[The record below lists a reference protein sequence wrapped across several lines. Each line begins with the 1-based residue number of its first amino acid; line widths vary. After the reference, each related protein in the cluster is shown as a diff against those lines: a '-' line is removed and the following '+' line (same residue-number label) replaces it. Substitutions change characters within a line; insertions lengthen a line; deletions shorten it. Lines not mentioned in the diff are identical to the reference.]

1 MPDQTV
7 LVAIDIGTTKV
18 CVLIGEAGRAGGVDV
33 IGIGQA
39 PSDGLRKGVVVDIA
53 RTVQSVAA
61 AVDAAERLSGLKVRS
76 AFVGIS
82 GSHIGSQNSRGMVAV
97 SSRQHE
103 IQRDDTLRAIENA
116 RAVSIPNTREILH
129 VIPRG
134 YVVDNNAGVRDP
146 IGMSA
151 VRLEVETHIVT
162 ASTTSVQ
169 NLSKCVQR
177 AGIEIDELVLAPL
190 ATAEALLSDEDRE
203 LGVVLCDIGGDTTDV
218 AIFPDGSISHCATI
232 PMGARSVTSD
242 LGLVLR
248 VTPDV
253 AESLKVKQGT
263 AVPLEVDPDEV
274 IQITSIGEEGPRPIT
289 RRHMAQIIEA
299 RTAELFDHVAREI
312 EAAGATNRL
321 QAGVVLTGGGALLT
335 GIARAARDQ
344 LGMAARVMSPTGLGG
359 LTHPTPRPPY
369 SASSGLLIWGAK
381 NWSADE
387 DHVAA
392 PSLDG
397 VGGRLLRLFRSLM
410 PQPSRRS

>member
-18 CVLIGEAGRAGGVDV
+18 CVLIGEVGGRGGGIDV

-39 PSDGLRKGVVVDIA
+39 PSDGLRKGVVVDID
-53 RTVQSVAA
+53 RTVRSVAA

-103 IQRDDTLRAIENA
+103 VQREDTIRAIEAA

-134 YVVDNNAGVRDP
+134 YVVDQNAGVRDP

-162 ASTTSVQ
+162 ASSTSVQ

-177 AGIEIDELVLAPL
+177 AGVEIDELVLAPL
-190 ATAEALLSDEDRE
+190 ATAEALLSEEDRE
-203 LGVVLCDIGGDTTDV
+203 LGVALLDIGGDTTDV
-218 AIFPDGSISHCATI
+218 AIFQDGSISHCATI

-248 VTPDV
+248 VTPEV
-253 AESLKVKQGT
+253 AEALKIKQGT
-263 AVPLEVDPDEV
+263 ALPLDVDPDEV
-274 IQITSIGEEGPRPIT
+274 IQITSIGEDQPRPIT
-289 RRHMAQIIEA
+289 RRHVAQIIEA
-299 RTAELFDHVAREI
+299 RTAELLDHVSREI

-321 QAGVVLTGGGALLT
+321 QAGLALTGGGSQLT
-335 GIARAARDQ
+335 GVARAARDQ
-344 LGMAARVMSPTGLGG
+344 LGMSARVLAPAGLGG
-359 LTHPTPRPPY
+359 LTDAVSTPPY
-369 SASSGLLIWGAK
+369 SASSGLLLWGAK
-381 NWSADE
+381 NWTAEDE
-387 DHVAA
+387 RPGTRA
-392 PSLDG
+392 LDG
-397 VGGRLLRLFRSLM
+397 MGGRIAKIFRGLM
-410 PQPSRRS
+410 P

>member
-1 MPDQTV
+1 MTDQTV

-18 CVLIGEAGRAGGVDV
+18 CVLIGEVGGRSGGVDV

-39 PSDGLRKGVVVDIA
+39 PSDGLRKGVVIDID

-82 GSHIGSQNSRGMVAV
+82 GMHVGSQNSRGMVAV
-97 SSRQHE
+97 SGRQHDVTRE
-103 IQRDDTLRAIENA
+103 DTVRAIEAA

-134 YVVDNNAGVRDP
+134 YVVDGQEGVRDP

-151 VRLEVETHIVT
+151 VRLDVEAHIVT
-162 ASTTSVQ
+162 ASSSSVT
-169 NLSKCVQR
+169 NLTKCVQK
-177 AGIEIDELVLAPL
+177 AGVEIDELVLTQL
-190 ATAEALLSDEDRE
+190 ATAEVVLTDEERE

-218 AIFPDGSISHCATI
+218 AVFQDGSICHCATI
-232 PMGARSVTSD
+232 QIGARSVTSD
-242 LGLVLR
+242 LGLLLR

-253 AESLKVKQGT
+253 AENLKIKQGT
-263 AVPLEVDPDEV
+263 ALPLDVDPDEV
-274 IQITSIGEEGPRPIT
+274 MQITSIGEEVPRPIT

-299 RTAELFDHVAREI
+299 RTAELFDHVSREI

-321 QAGVVLTGGGALLT
+321 QAGVVLTGGGAQLT

-344 LGMAARVMSPTGLGG
+344 LGMAARVMAPSGVGG
-359 LTHPTPRPPY
+359 LTDSIASPPY
-369 SASSGLLIWGAK
+369 AAASGLLIWGAK

-387 DHVAA
+387 DRVAA
-392 PSLDG
+392 RSLDG
-397 VGGRLLRLFRSLM
+397 VGGRLSRLFRSLM
-410 PQPSRRS
+410 P

>member
-1 MPDQTV
+1 MAEQTV

-18 CVLIGEAGRAGGVDV
+18 CVLIGEMAARGGVDV

-39 PSDGLRKGVVVDIA
+39 ASDGLRKGVVIDID
-53 RTVQSVAA
+53 RTVQSVMA
-61 AVDAAERLSGLKVRS
+61 AVEAAERISGLKVRS

-82 GSHIGSQNSRGMVAV
+82 GSHISSQNSRGMVAV
-97 SSRQHE
+97 SGSSRHDVD
-103 IQRDDTLRAIENA
+103 RGDTVRAIEAA

-129 VIPRG
+129 VVPRG
-134 YVVDNNAGVRDP
+134 YVVDGQEGVRDP
-146 IGMSA
+146 IGMTA

-162 ASTTSVQ
+162 ASSTSVQ
-169 NLSKCVQR
+169 NLTKCVQR
-177 AGIEIDELVLAPL
+177 AGVEIDELVLAPL
-190 ATAEALLSDEDRE
+190 ATAEATLNDEDRE
-203 LGVVLCDIGGDTTDV
+203 LGVCLADIGGDTTDV
-218 AIFPDGSISHCATI
+218 AVFQDGSISHCATI

-248 VTPDV
+248 VTPET
-253 AESLKVKQGT
+253 AESLKLKQGT
-263 AVPLEVDPDEV
+263 ALPLKVDPDEV
-274 IQITSIGEEGPRPIT
+274 IQITSIGEDQPRPIT
-289 RRHMAQIIEA
+289 RRHVAQIIEA

-321 QAGVVLTGGGALLT
+321 QAGLALTGGGSQLT
-335 GIARAARDQ
+335 GIAKAARDQ

-359 LTHPTPRPPY
+359 LTDSIAAPPY

-392 PSLDG
+392 RSLDG
-397 VGGRLLRLFRSLM
+397 VGGRLSRLFRSLM
-410 PQPSRRS
+410 P

>member
-1 MPDQTV
+1 LAEQTV

-18 CVLIGEAGRAGGVDV
+18 CVLIGEVGGRSASVDV

-39 PSDGLRKGVVVDIA
+39 PSDGLRKGVVVDID

-61 AVDAAERLSGLKVRS
+61 AVEAAERLSGLKVRS

-82 GSHIGSQNSRGMVAV
+82 GSHIGSQNSKGMVAV
-97 SSRQHE
+97 SSRQHD
-103 IQRDDTLRAIENA
+103 IQREDTIRAIENA

-134 YVVDNNAGVRDP
+134 YVVDSNAGVRDP

-190 ATAEALLSDEDRE
+190 ATAEALLSEEDRE
-203 LGVVLCDIGGDTTDV
+203 LGVALLDIGGDTTDV
-218 AIFPDGSISHCATI
+218 AIFQDGSISHCATI

-248 VTPDV
+248 VTPEA
-253 AESLKVKQGT
+253 AESLKLKQGT
-263 AVPLEVDPDEV
+263 ATPLEVDPDEV
-274 IQITSIGEEGPRPIT
+274 IQITSIGEEQPRPVT
-289 RRHMAQIIEA
+289 RRHVAQIVEA

-321 QAGVVLTGGGALLT
+321 QAGLALTGGGSLLT
-335 GIARAARDQ
+335 GLGKAARDQ
-344 LGMAARVMSPTGLGG
+344 LGMSARVLAPHGLGG
-359 LTHPTPRPPY
+359 LTDSISSPRY
-369 SASSGLLIWGAK
+369 SAASGLLLWGAK
-381 NWSADE
+381 NWTADDE
-387 DHVAA
+387 RA
-392 PSLDG
+392 PSRAG
-397 VGGRLLRLFRSLM
+397 EVGSRIARILRGLM
-410 PQPSRRS
+410 P

>member
-1 MPDQTV
+1 LAEQTV

-18 CVLIGEAGRAGGVDV
+18 CVLIGEVGARTGSVDV
-33 IGIGQA
+33 IGIGQS
-39 PSDGLRKGVVVDIA
+39 PSDGLRKGVVVDID
-53 RTVQSVAA
+53 RTVQSVAS

-97 SSRQHE
+97 SSRQHD
-103 IQRDDTLRAIENA
+103 IQREDTVRAIENA

-134 YVVDNNAGVRDP
+134 YVVDQNAGVRDP

-190 ATAEALLSDEDRE
+190 ATAEALLGEEDRE
-203 LGVVLCDIGGDTTDV
+203 LGVALLDIGGDTTDV
-218 AIFPDGSISHCATI
+218 AVFQDGSISHCATI

-248 VTPDV
+248 VTPEV
-253 AESLKVKQGT
+253 AETLKLKQGT
-263 AVPLEVDPDEV
+263 ATPLDVDPDEV
-274 IQITSIGEEGPRPIT
+274 IQITSIGEDQPRPIT
-289 RRHMAQIIEA
+289 RRHVAQIVEA

-321 QAGVVLTGGGALLT
+321 QAGLALTGGGSLLT
-335 GIARAARDQ
+335 GLGKAARDQ
-344 LGMAARVMSPTGLGG
+344 LGVSARILAPTGLGG
-359 LTHPTPRPPY
+359 LTDSISTPPY
-369 SASSGLLIWGAK
+369 SAASGLLIWGAR
-381 NWSADE
+381 NWTAEDE
-387 DHVAA
+387 RA
-392 PSLDG
+392 
-397 VGGRLLRLFRSLM
+397 GGRALEGMGGRIAKLFRGLM
-410 PQPSRRS
+410 P